1 MTESNNK
8 TDEGDALQVA
18 ICAIVAKACEQAQI
32 KEKFHKEIQ
41 TLLHNE
47 ALFTCAI
54 RTNQDYDCMM
64 HSGVQMRLL
73 HQLSNCSR
81 LDLGKGGGWMDL
93 ESEAYR
99 WINDTAKEIADELE
113 KQLQIID
120 LTPVVLYPTATSKVK
135 LIVDFDDSIA
145 EVLYYPK
152 GVPETEKYPE
162 EQTLQFPE
170 SL

>member
-1 MTESNNK
+1 MTENNK
-8 TDEGDALQVA
+8 MNEGNALQVA
-18 ICAIVAKACEQAQI
+18 IRAIVAKACGQAQI
-32 KEKFHKEIQ
+32 KEEFHKEIQ
-41 TLLHNE
+41 TFLHNE

-54 RTNQDYDCMM
+54 RAKQDYDCMM
-64 HSGVQMRLL
+64 HSDVQMRLL
-73 HQLSNCSR
+73 HKLSNCSK
-81 LDLGKGGGWMDL
+81 LSLGKGWMGL

-113 KQLQIID
+113 KQLQVID
-120 LTPVVLYPTATSKVK
+120 LTPVVLYPTATGKVE
-135 LIVDFDDSIA
+135 LIADFDDSIA

-170 SL
+170 SF

>member
-1 MTESNNK
+1 MTENNK
-8 TDEGDALQVA
+8 TDEGNALQIA
-18 ICAIVAKACEQAQI
+18 IRAIVDKACEQAQI
-32 KEKFHKEIQ
+32 KEEFREEIQ
-41 TLLHNE
+41 SLLHYE

-73 HQLSNCSR
+73 RQLSDNSK
-81 LDLGKGGGWMDL
+81 LDFGKEWMDFK
-93 ESEAYR
+93 SEAYH

-113 KQLQIID
+113 KQLQVID
-120 LTPVVLYPTATSKVK
+120 LTPVVLYPTATSKVQ
-135 LIVDFDDSIA
+135 LVVDFDDSIV

-152 GVPETEKYPE
+152 GVPETKDDPE

-170 SL
+170 IH

>member
-1 MTESNNK
+1 MTENNK
-8 TDEGDALQVA
+8 TAEGNALQIA
-18 ICAIVAKACEQAQI
+18 IRAIVAKACEQAQI
-32 KEKFHKEIQ
+32 KEEFHKEIQ

-54 RTNQDYDCMM
+54 RTKQDYDCLM
-64 HSGVQMRLL
+64 HSDVQMRLL
-73 HQLSNCSR
+73 RQLSDCSK
-81 LDLGKGGGWMDL
+81 LNFGKGGGWMDF
-93 ESEAYR
+93 ESEAYH
-99 WINDTAKEIADELE
+99 WINNTAKEIADELE
-113 KQLQIID
+113 KQLPVID

-152 GVPETEKYPE
+152 GVPETKDDPG

-170 SL
+170 IH